1 MSKPE
6 SPLHKPALRLY
17 LLGILCVVA
26 GAGFTSL
33 VGSMWPLAMGS
44 SVAVMCTARWVGV
57 IRERKAVRLARSRP
71 PRSKRD

>member
-1 MSKPE
+1 MNKPE
-6 SPLHKPALRLY
+6 SFLRNPAVRLY

-44 SVAVMCTARWVGV
+44 SVAVMCTAKWVMV
-57 IRERKAVRLARSRP
+57 ICERAAVRRARAKP
-71 PRSKRD
+71 PQSKRP